1 MNLRDI
7 EMRSSGAAYGWEFR
21 WRAPIL
27 IGSQPV
33 FAMTVQ
39 AVTGFEGHW
48 YAPPFTPWV
57 GWLGVFVAALGVLL
71 RIQSTTALR
80 ASVMGADN
88 PDTSHFVRH
97 GIYRSVR
104 NPLYLSSL
112 LLFGGYGLF
121 FGWMWAAGY
130 VAFHFWRYCRI
141 VRLEESCLRSEWN
154 DSFETYFSSVPRWLP
169 RWEIFRH
176 EFGRWMSWH
185 GVIANSLYVGMW
197 LGIAASVLLGNF
209 GWVIPFECAGGVLM
223 LAYYRAQSRKVVAS
237 VPGEAKLAIAN
248 PELPSTSHA
257 SVVASLPH
265 PHFSTEVAERPRVI
279 AIFEEP

>member
-197 LGIAASVLLGNF
+197 LGIAASVLFGNF

-237 VPGEAKLAIAN
+237 GPGEAKLAIAN